1 MDTLANGLNSMK
13 VAEMKGRKLAS
24 VRPASKV
31 LRQVLL
37 LLQKRGFIGEFKFV
51 DDGKSGEFKISL
63 VGKIND
69 IGAIKPRFPVSKKT
83 WEKFET
89 RFLPAKGVGL
99 LFERNNE
106 PLRRAGAEGGRKAV
120 VLRILIFVKREKNGV
135 DRSVWN
141 FS

>member
-99 LFERNNE
+99 LVVSTSKGIMSHSD
-106 PLRRAGAEGGRKAV
+106 AQAQKVGGR
-120 VLRILIFVKREKNGV
+120 LLCFVY
-135 DRSVWN
+135 
-141 FS
+141 